1 MGVKL
6 VASSGGS
13 VELVPTNTA
22 SNFTVTV
29 PAKTGTMAMDGPA
42 FSAYKNSGNQS
53 VTSNTFTK
61 VTFDT
66 EFFDT
71 NSNFASSTFTPTVA
85 GYYQINAGISSSGTA
100 SQTRVILML
109 YKNGSVLYALQD
121 LTITSY
127 RYSGSSVVYMNGS
140 TDYLDVYVFLVGT
153 SPLVESGLSG
163 TGYNSWF
170 NGALVRAA

>member
-42 FSAYKNSGNQS
+42 FSAYQS
-53 VTSNTFTK
+53 TNTGTIASTTFTK

-66 EFFDT
+66 ELWDT
-71 NSNFASSTFTPTVA
+71 NNNFASSRFTPTVA
-85 GYYQINAGISSSGTA
+85 GYYEINSVYQVSPAVTGFIT
-100 SQTRVILML
+100 I
-109 YKNGSVLYALQD
+109 YKNGSDYKRGIWINTAGGAIQLSV
-121 LTITSY
+121 
-127 RYSGSSVVYMNGS
+127 SGLVYCNGS
-140 TDYLDVYVFLVGT
+140 TDYIEIYMYQTTGT
-153 SPLVESGLSG
+153 VTQQGG
-163 TGYNSWF
+163 ATISWF
-170 NGALVRAA
+170 DGCLVRAA